1 MLAKNQA
8 DARRSLEQALTCF
21 DRLVAS
27 QIRQEESMPDAFIA
41 DQAPVDLEYLEEITQ
56 RQPHKLRELVA
67 AFAIEVEETM
77 SGIGASISAGDWDE
91 TEALAHRLSGTSAT
105 CGMVGLVAPLHDLE
119 MLAKVGGRASNQ
131 ALYREAR
138 YQQRRIGVFL
148 EERGLGRFAMAHD
161 TGGRVRRSLGAH

>member
-8 DARRSLEQALTCF
+8 DARTSLVQALNCF

-27 QIRQEESMPDAFIA
+27 QIRQEESAPEMPSGNDE
-41 DQAPVDLEYLEEITQ
+41 PVDMNYLREITQ
-56 RQPHKLRELVA
+56 HQPHRLRELVT
-67 AFAIEVEETM
+67 AFATEVEETM
-77 SGIGASISAGDWDE
+77 DGLRASINAADWDR
-91 TEALAHRLSGTSAT
+91 TEELAHRLSGTSAT
-105 CGMVGLVAPLHDLE
+105 CGMVGMVAPLHDLE

-148 EERGLGRFAMAHD
+148 ENCGLGRIALARE
-161 TGGRVRRSLGAH
+161 TGGRTRPTPRPH